1 MEKETFDLRSL
12 STFFELE
19 QYVQD
24 YPDDVERRVEF
35 IEYLEKI
42 NEGEIEIDILNMFR
56 RYYNASNKSSII
68 YDMISE
74 GYEILL

>member
-19 QYVQD
+19 QYVQN
-24 YPDDVERRVEF
+24 YPDDVGRRIEL
-35 IEYLEKI
+35 IEYLERI
-42 NEGEIEIDILNMFR
+42 NEGEIEIGILNIFR
-56 RYYNASNKSSII
+56 KYYNASNKSSMI

-74 GYEILL
+74 GYEVPL